1 MNTRTGDDRRLLEL
15 GADSLTLDS
24 MNANTIIELCKS
36 PWFEKAFGLA
46 IGHAGYVLLDSNG
59 MFIRLSL
66 SSIDTVY
73 GVEAVTICGDRYER
87 AASGWQYVGKED
99 ATSENDESYDTGD
112 DFISG
117 LLDDEVKHA
126 VNASKESHN
135 VLARKVFSK
144 NVKIEWSNWIDEMKH
159 KKQEQFY
166 DGLLSIID
174 MVSLAS
180 KINVNL
186 EFTW

>member
-1 MNTRTGDDRRLLEL
+1 MNTRTGDDSRLLEL
-15 GADSLTLDS
+15 GADSLALDS
-24 MNANTIIELCKS
+24 IDSKTIIELCRS
-36 PWFEKAFGLA
+36 SWFEKAFDLV
-46 IGHAGYVLLDSNG
+46 IDHAGYVMLDSDG
-59 MFIRLSL
+59 MLIRLSL

-73 GVEAVTICGDRYER
+73 GVESVTICGDRYER
-87 AASGWQYVGKED
+87 SAGGWQYVGKED
-99 ATSENDESYDTGD
+99 ATNENDESYDTGD
-112 DFISG
+112 DFVSG

-126 VNASKESHN
+126 VNASKENHN
-135 VLARKVFSK
+135 VLAREVFSK
-144 NVKIEWSNWIDEMKH
+144 NVEIEWSNWIDETKH